1 MTQFYCLILV
11 PETGE
16 ATPPQPL
23 LDANEPWKARAEAA
37 SRYLKL
43 RSQRDAIAG
52 PSLLSDPAWDMLLDL
67 FVGHITGRDV
77 SVTSAC
83 VASRRPA
90 TTSLRYIERMA
101 KQGLIRREKDCNDN
115 RKVYLRMTE
124 KAFRAVAK
132 WIDVLR
138 DELITA

>member
-77 SVTSAC
+77 SVTSPC
-83 VASRRPA
+83 LASRRPA

-132 WIDVLR
+132 WIDALR

>member
-1 MTQFYCLILV
+1 M
-11 PETGE
+11 
-16 ATPPQPL
+16 
-23 LDANEPWKARAEAA
+23 
-37 SRYLKL
+37 
-43 RSQRDAIAG
+43 
-52 PSLLSDPAWDMLLDL
+52 SDPAWDMLLDL

-83 VASRRPA
+83 LASRRPA

-132 WIDVLR
+132 WIDALR

>member
-83 VASRRPA
+83 LASRRPA

-101 KQGLIRREKDCNDN
+101 KQGLIRREKRFILIPDWEKL
-115 RKVYLRMTE
+115 RSVAGFSELYLHLDQ
-124 KAFRAVAK
+124 VA
-132 WIDVLR
+132 
-138 DELITA
+138 A

>member
-124 KAFRAVAK
+124 KAFRSVAK
-132 WIDVLR
+132 WVDSLR
-138 DELITA
+138 EELITA

>member
-67 FVGHITGRDV
+67 FVGHITRRDV

-90 TTSLRYIERMA
+90 TTSLRYIGRMA

-132 WIDVLR
+132 WIDALR

>member
-16 ATPPQPL
+16 TQHAQPL

-43 RSQRDAIAG
+43 RSQRDMIAG

-90 TTSLRYIERMA
+90 TTSLRYIDRMM
-101 KQGLIRREKDCNDN
+101 KQGLIHREKDPKDH

-124 KAFRAVAK
+124 KAFRAIAK
-132 WIDVLR
+132 WVDSLR
-138 DELITA
+138 EELITA

>member
-67 FVGHITGRDV
+67 FVGHITGRNV

-83 VASRRPA
+83 LASRRPA

-132 WIDVLR
+132 WIDALR

>member
-77 SVTSAC
+77 SATSAC

-132 WIDVLR
+132 WIDALR

>member
-1 MTQFYCLILV
+1 MTQFYCFILV
-11 PETGE
+11 PEAGE
-16 ATPPQPL
+16 EESRQPL
-23 LDANEPWKARAEAA
+23 LDANEPWKARAETA

-43 RSQRDAIAG
+43 RTQRDAIAG

-101 KQGLIRREKDCNDN
+101 KQDLIRREKDSHDH

-124 KAFRAVAK
+124 NAFRAVAT
-132 WIDVLR
+132 WIDALR

>member
-11 PETGE
+11 PETGK

-83 VASRRPA
+83 LASRRPA

-132 WIDVLR
+132 WIDALR

>member
-132 WIDVLR
+132 WIDALR

>member
-52 PSLLSDPAWDMLLDL
+52 
-67 FVGHITGRDV
+67 
-77 SVTSAC
+77 
-83 VASRRPA
+83 
-90 TTSLRYIERMA
+90 
-101 KQGLIRREKDCNDN
+101 
-115 RKVYLRMTE
+115 
-124 KAFRAVAK
+124 
-132 WIDVLR
+132 
-138 DELITA
+138 

>member
-23 LDANEPWKARAEAA
+23 LDANEHWKARAEAA

-83 VASRRPA
+83 LASRRPA

-132 WIDVLR
+132 WIDALR

>member
-83 VASRRPA
+83 LASRRPA

-124 KAFRAVAK
+124 KALRAVAK
-132 WIDVLR
+132 WIDALR

>member
-83 VASRRPA
+83 LASRRPA

-132 WIDVLR
+132 WIDALR
-138 DELITA
+138 DELFTA

>member
-83 VASRRPA
+83 LASRRPA

-132 WIDVLR
+132 WIDALR

>member
-43 RSQRDAIAG
+43 RCQRDAIAG

-83 VASRRPA
+83 LASRRPA

-132 WIDVLR
+132 WIDALR

>member
-52 PSLLSDPAWDMLLDL
+52 PSLLPDPAWDMLLDL

-132 WIDVLR
+132 WIDALR

>member
-11 PETGE
+11 PEAG
-16 ATPPQPL
+16 AQPPQPL

-90 TTSLRYIERMA
+90 TTSLRYIERMM
-101 KQGLIRREKDCNDN
+101 KQGLIRREKDVNDH

-124 KAFRAVAK
+124 RAFRSVAN
-132 WIDVLR
+132 WVDSLR
-138 DELITA
+138 EELVTV